1 MAYTTAT
8 IRNNDPIAGQPGKYR
23 LVVTFT
29 GNAGEPAVDRET
41 VIDGSTTAASL
52 RNWAFNQA
60 ADLDPARSLATNPAL
75 AVGQVV
81 ALTQQS
87 APAVT
92 AFQAWQQKVQ
102 RLIRVQAAVDAGV
115 VFPAGDVQALKD
127 AVNTGASGVQAGYAA
142 QF

>member
-1 MAYTTAT
+1 MAYNTAT

-81 ALTQQS
+81 ALTQQA
-87 APAVT
+87 APGLT
-92 AFQAWQQKVQ
+92 AFQTWQKKALQVQ
-102 RLIRVQAAVDAGV
+102 RLKDLMDAGLANATMV
-115 VFPAGDVQALKD
+115 SEFNTLKAAAD
-127 AVNTGASGVQAGYAA
+127 AAYATGFAA